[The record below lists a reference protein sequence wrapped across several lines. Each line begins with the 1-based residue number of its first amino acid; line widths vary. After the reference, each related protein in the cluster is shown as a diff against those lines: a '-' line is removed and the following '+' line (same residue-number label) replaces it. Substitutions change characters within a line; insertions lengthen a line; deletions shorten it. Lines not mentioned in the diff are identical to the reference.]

1 MNVLTSVVALR
12 YPPWKLPNQEGALA
26 LLPASRLFS
35 LMWLPVGFSA
45 AEAAMAGDLP
55 WLMDLD
61 GWLYLAALAP
71 GGVPLALACGR
82 LRRESLSGR
91 GVDGFR
97 RSGAG
102 GSRGVGLRSP
112 ARRVVSRDLCRGG
125 EPAGMVAL
133 RAGVPRRACPARA
146 EAEDPGALRDED
158 GRASGS
164 LPSSSR
170 ETPGLPLPH
179 AAPEPDRC
187 CGCDRPPGGGSA
199 HVT

>member
-61 GWLYLAALAP
+61 GWLYLAALVP

-82 LRRESLSGR
+82 LRRKGYPGVAWMAFGVLAPVTVVVSVYAAPHGVLLVATCAAAASLPVWLLYGLGYR
-91 GVDGFR
+91 
-97 RSGAG
+97 AG
-102 GSRGVGLRSP
+102 H
-112 ARRVVSRDLCRGG
+112 ARR
-125 EPAGMVAL
+125 E
-133 RAGVPRRACPARA
+133 RRRKTRRIAR
-146 EAEDPGALRDED
+146 
-158 GRASGS
+158 
-164 LPSSSR
+164 
-170 ETPGLPLPH
+170 
-179 AAPEPDRC
+179 
-187 CGCDRPPGGGSA
+187 
-199 HVT
+199 

>member
-12 YPPWKLPNQEGALA
+12 YPPWELSNREGALA

-82 LRRESLSGR
+82 LRRKVYP
-91 GVDGFR
+91 GVAWDGFR

-125 EPAGMVAL
+125 EPARYGCSTGWGTAPGMPGASGGG
-133 RAGVPRRACPARA
+133 R
-146 EAEDPGALRDED
+146 PGALRDED
-158 GRASGS
+158 GRDPEA
-164 LPSSSR
+164 R
-170 ETPGLPLPH
+170 PLLSY
-179 AAPEPDRC
+179 ARGNFLC
-187 CGCDRPPGGGSA
+187 SF
-199 HVT
+199 

>member
-12 YPPWKLPNQEGALA
+12 YPPWELSNREGALA

-82 LRRESLSGR
+82 LRRKGYPGVAWMAFGVLAPVTVVVSVYAAPHGVLLVATCAAAASLPVWLLYGLGYR
-91 GVDGFR
+91 
-97 RSGAG
+97 AG
-102 GSRGVGLRSP
+102 H
-112 ARRVVSRDLCRGG
+112 ARR
-125 EPAGMVAL
+125 E
-133 RAGVPRRACPARA
+133 RRRKTGRIAR
-146 EAEDPGALRDED
+146 
-158 GRASGS
+158 
-164 LPSSSR
+164 
-170 ETPGLPLPH
+170 
-179 AAPEPDRC
+179 
-187 CGCDRPPGGGSA
+187 
-199 HVT
+199 

>member
-26 LLPASRLFS
+26 RLPASGLFS

-82 LRRESLSGR
+82 LRRKAYPGVAGMAFGVLAPVAVVVSVYAAPHGALLAATRAAAASLPVWLLYGLGYR
-91 GVDGFR
+91 
-97 RSGAG
+97 AG
-102 GSRGVGLRSP
+102 H
-112 ARRVVSRDLCRGG
+112 ARR
-125 EPAGMVAL
+125 E
-133 RAGVPRRACPARA
+133 RRRKTRRIAR
-146 EAEDPGALRDED
+146 
-158 GRASGS
+158 
-164 LPSSSR
+164 
-170 ETPGLPLPH
+170 
-179 AAPEPDRC
+179 
-187 CGCDRPPGGGSA
+187 
-199 HVT
+199 

>member
-1 MNVLTSVVALR
+1 MNVLTSLVALR

-82 LRRESLSGR
+82 LRRKVYPGVAWMAFGVLAPVAVVVSVYAAPHGALLAATCAAAASLPVWLLYGLGYR
-91 GVDGFR
+91 
-97 RSGAG
+97 AG
-102 GSRGVGLRSP
+102 H
-112 ARRVVSRDLCRGG
+112 ARR
-125 EPAGMVAL
+125 E
-133 RAGVPRRACPARA
+133 RRRKTRRIAR
-146 EAEDPGALRDED
+146 
-158 GRASGS
+158 
-164 LPSSSR
+164 
-170 ETPGLPLPH
+170 
-179 AAPEPDRC
+179 
-187 CGCDRPPGGGSA
+187 
-199 HVT
+199 